1 LKFPGPD
8 RQNVYSIL
16 YLNAGS
22 QLGGAERSLI
32 DLLKGLDR
40 SRFRP
45 LVACPDNGPL
55 AQILRER
62 GIGIYCCNFSGLST
76 PTRFFS
82 ELLNLR
88 RFARERNVAL
98 IHGNSTLSVKHA
110 MFLGWILG
118 VPSVVHVRDEI
129 PPGASFYRL
138 WLRYSDCVIAVS
150 DAVKKALINTV
161 IPAALKRIYNG
172 IDTKRFRPDLNGFD
186 ARREWQWPENT
197 PIVGMVG
204 RFSFEKGATTFLG
217 AVFQASLEFPEVR
230 FILVGDVVFS
240 KNRKFKKG
248 AIETAQ
254 RLQLLDRIKFV
265 GEREDVETLM
275 AGMDILVVPS
285 TREAFGRVAAEAGAC
300 GKPVVA
306 TAVGGLPEIV
316 MDGETGILVPPEDCD
331 AMSAAILRLLRDE
344 GLRRTMGIKARERIC
359 RFFDI
364 RRTIDEIENLYDT
377 LLKEEST

>member
-1 LKFPGPD
+1 MMTSNP
-8 RQNVYSIL
+8 QTIL
-16 YLNAGS
+16 YLNTS
-22 QLGGAERSLI
+22 SCIGGAERSLLDLLEGI
-32 DLLKGLDR
+32 DL

-45 LVACPDNGPL
+45 VVACPDDGPL
-55 AQILRER
+55 VQILRER
-62 GIGIYCCNFSGLST
+62 GIGICCCNFSGLGT

-88 RFARERNVAL
+88 RFAREYNVAL

-110 MFLGWILG
+110 MFLGRVLG
-118 VPSVVHVRDEI
+118 VPSVAHVRDEI

-138 WLRYSDCVIAVS
+138 WLRYSDCVIAIS
-150 DAVKKALINTV
+150 DAAKKALINTV
-161 IPAALKRIYNG
+161 PPATLKRIYNG
-172 IDTKRFRPDLNGFD
+172 IDTKRFRPDLNRFD

-204 RFSFEKGATTFLG
+204 RFSFEKGANTFLG
-217 AVFQASLEFPEVR
+217 AAFQVSLELPEVR

-240 KNRKFKKG
+240 KNRIFKEE

-254 RLQLLDRIKFV
+254 RLHLLDRIKFV

-275 AGMDILVVPS
+275 AGMDILIVPS

-306 TAVGGLPEIV
+306 TEVGGLPEIV

-331 AMSAAILRLLRDE
+331 AMSAAILRLLQDE
-344 GLRRTMGIKARERIC
+344 DLRRTMGIKARERIC

-364 RRTIDEIENLYDT
+364 RRTIDEIENIYRT
-377 LLKEEST
+377 LLKEEGT